1 MSNYSSIPQAT
12 RTSIDTFIHQ
22 DNIKNAIGRLWI
34 IFLRTNHDDFEYAEG
49 ELQDFLNGLDHNQ
62 PSDLILDTINQ
73 KIEDIQ
79 REELG
84 ITGRGGLKR
93 HKTSN
98 KRKRTSKKTT
108 KKTTKKK
115 RIKRRKTIKV
125 V

>member
-34 IFLRTNHDDFEYAEG
+34 IILRTNHDDFEYAEG
-49 ELQDFLNGLDHNQ
+49 ELQDFLNDLDHNQ
-62 PSDLILDTINQ
+62 PSDLILNTINQ

-84 ITGRGGLKR
+84 IMGHGGLKR
-93 HKTSN
+93 RKTGN
-98 KRKRTSKKTT
+98 KRKRTYKKTSKKRRT
-108 KKTTKKK
+108 
-115 RIKRRKTIKV
+115 KRRKTIKMV
-125 V
+125 